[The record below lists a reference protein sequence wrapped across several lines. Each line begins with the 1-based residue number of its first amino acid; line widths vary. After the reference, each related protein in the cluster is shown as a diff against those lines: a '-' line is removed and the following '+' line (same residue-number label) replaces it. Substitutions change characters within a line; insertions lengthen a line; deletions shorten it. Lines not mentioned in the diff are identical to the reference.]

1 MTTRL
6 PANLATSRLSQ
17 LPLLAGLLVVAWCLS
32 LVLAFVPSLAAE
44 APWLLPLT
52 AAVWTVFAVPTVW
65 LYIRR
70 IGPALRQAA
79 VCQRA
84 MASLTEGDLAPDAP
98 GAETPLFQRY
108 RTHAITEKNA
118 VETIAAYSREC
129 VAHSEKT
136 SQQAVTAKKATQG
149 IDADTQGLAETMSQM
164 DADAN
169 TTASNITDIAA
180 SVEQMRL
187 ASNDIAANMER
198 ARDAAER
205 VASAAKQNASRLE
218 GLGGRAADSVSGLR
232 QVSTSITGVRERAD
246 ELKRDMDALGRDSQ
260 AIGDILGVIADI
272 ADQTNLLAL
281 NAAIE
286 AARAGESGR
295 GFAVVA
301 DEVRKLAEKSMAA
314 TEDVGKAITGIQSM
328 AQANVAATE
337 KAVTAVGDSLRL
349 ADEQIAATEALMR
362 DMLDSSRE
370 VGAITGIVEELNDMV
385 CTTSSATEEHSQ
397 ATTEVSRN
405 LSEAAAMASTMR
417 QRANEG
423 LTVTQGIA
431 DRAAEVAAG
440 IGDMAAGSLQVNSST
455 RELTALATGVAKQM
469 HAFRCGTPP
478 FDIAAVKTAHLAW
491 RARLE
496 SVMLGHEELAAAGV
510 ANHHQCIF
518 GKWYDGDGTTTLGRY
533 PLFRDVGREHERVH
547 ALAKEIVE
555 LANEGRMQEAK
566 RRMEEFEK
574 TRLALFDVLDRLYL
588 ENTR

>member
-1 MTTRL
+1 
-6 PANLATSRLSQ
+6 
-17 LPLLAGLLVVAWCLS
+17 
-32 LVLAFVPSLAAE
+32 
-44 APWLLPLT
+44 
-52 AAVWTVFAVPTVW
+52 
-65 LYIRR
+65 
-70 IGPALRQAA
+70 
-79 VCQRA
+79 
-84 MASLTEGDLAPDAP
+84 
-98 GAETPLFQRY
+98 
-108 RTHAITEKNA
+108 

-281 NAAIE
+281 K
-286 AARAGESGR
+286 RRHRSGPGR
-295 GFAVVA
+295 GIRPGIRRRGRRSTQAG
-301 DEVRKLAEKSMAA
+301 RKIHGRHRGTSAKPLPASSPWPRP
-314 TEDVGKAITGIQSM
+314 T
-328 AQANVAATE
+328 VAATE